1 MKRLCVIKGNLDF
14 VTLQVAAPTE
24 PARGCYYHADEVEAL
39 LDKLLLLAGAKDG
52 EAALRAIIAEVRK
65 AREARG

>member
-1 MKRLCVIKGNLDF
+1 MKRLCIIKGNLDF

-39 LDKLLLLAGAKDG
+39 LDKLLLAGAKDG
-52 EAALRAIIAEVRK
+52 EAALRK
-65 AREARG
+65 AAGRE